1 MAKNLLKIIFLDI
14 DGVLNSEMYYRS
26 VDRTIKDWS
35 RFDPRVVD
43 MIIELVKEFS
53 PKLVISSTWRFGAIK
68 QLNNEL
74 SKSGL
79 KQHLHKDWKTPQV
92 HPSHRGTEIKM
103 WLDKHPEVFN
113 YLILDDDI
121 NILDEQT
128 FHLVQTNID
137 FGMQNGHLINARD
150 ILSVS

>member
-1 MAKNLLKIIFLDI
+1 MKIIFLDI

-43 MIIELVKEFS
+43 MIIDLVEES
-53 PKLVISSTWRFGAIK
+53 SAKLVMSSTWRFGAIK

-74 SKSGL
+74 TKSGL
-79 KQHLHKDWKTPQV
+79 KKYLHKDWKTPQV
-92 HPSHRGTEIKM
+92 YPSHRGTEIKM
-103 WLDKHPEVFN
+103 WLDEHADVVN

-121 NILDEQT
+121 NILDEQAS
-128 FHLVQTNID
+128 HLIQTNIE
-137 FGMQNGHLINARD
+137 FGMQNGHFIRARE
-150 ILSVS
+150 ILSKSL